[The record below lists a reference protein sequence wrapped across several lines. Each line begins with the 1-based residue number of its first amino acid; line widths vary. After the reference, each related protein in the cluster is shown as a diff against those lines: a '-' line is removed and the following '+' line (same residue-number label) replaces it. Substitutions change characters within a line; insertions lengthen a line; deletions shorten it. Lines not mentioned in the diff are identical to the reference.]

1 MIVSISRITI
11 NPGRIGKYEYSV
23 VVVVGLAAANSID
36 MVGDSFIEFVNS
48 TLSIDPVV
56 KVNKAK
62 STGHASVRTNSNL
75 GTNHITIWL
84 ENIKQISVACFA
96 EEVVTR
102 TT

>member
-23 VVVVGLAAANSID
+23 VVFGLAAANSID

-62 STGHASVRTNSNL
+62 STGHASVRTNSKL
-75 GTNHITIWL
+75 GTNHITICL

>member
-11 NPGRIGKYEYSV
+11 NPGRIGKYEYS

-48 TLSIDPVV
+48 TLSINPVV

-62 STGHASVRTNSNL
+62 ATGHASVRTNSNL

-84 ENIKQISVACFA
+84 ENSKQISVACFA